1 MFVTPEIQ
9 CFMFL
14 SLMVVLIM
22 RKAFLWEID
31 YGVES
36 IVDRTYQEVGL
47 VFCCVF

>member
-1 MFVTPEIQ
+1 MFVMLEIM

-14 SLMVVLIM
+14 SLMVVLM

-47 VFCCVF
+47 VFFCVF